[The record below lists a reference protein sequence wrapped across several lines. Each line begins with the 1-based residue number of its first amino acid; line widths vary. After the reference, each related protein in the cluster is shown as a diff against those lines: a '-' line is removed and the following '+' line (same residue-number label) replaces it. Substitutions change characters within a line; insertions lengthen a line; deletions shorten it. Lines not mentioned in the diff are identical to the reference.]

1 MRFRSSVAIDLG
13 TVNTLVWVAGRGIVL
28 EEPTAIAIDTAVG
41 KVAAV
46 GAAADALAD
55 KEPQDIEVIHPLRDG
70 VIADLDATA
79 AMLHDFLR
87 RSRRFGVLR
96 PNALV
101 CVPSGATPVERRS
114 IVAALS
120 VRRPRYNVR
129 LIDEPV
135 AAAAG
140 AGFDLTGGAGGFVVD
155 IGGGTTEVAA
165 VAGWRV
171 VRARSLRKAGN
182 AMDDAIAQ
190 AIRTEMGL
198 IISQRAARQLKMTL
212 GVTGGAEGWA
222 EAVGIDAG
230 QRTPRTD
237 YVPGGLVATALEPI
251 VATIAA
257 AVHEMLSEI
266 PAGLAEDV
274 VRGKIRLAGGGSLL
288 PGLAAR
294 IETAAGIGAVLVEDP
309 LRCVVRGAAEILE
322 RKEPRGNGG
331 KHSGPGL
338 RQLSSA
344 LAGPVCFVLFEGL
357 AGDDGRLPAGQQPA
371 DDRRDYGHADEDE
384 QQVLRGHAGQF
395 GQAVQGVVPGVADG
409 GDVRRHGAEHG
420 AGQG

>member
-1 MRFRSSVAIDLG
+1 
-13 TVNTLVWVAGRGIVL
+13 
-28 EEPTAIAIDTAVG
+28 
-41 KVAAV
+41 
-46 GAAADALAD
+46 
-55 KEPQDIEVIHPLRDG
+55 
-70 VIADLDATA
+70 
-79 AMLHDFLR
+79 
-87 RSRRFGVLR
+87 
-96 PNALV
+96 
-101 CVPSGATPVERRS
+101 
-114 IVAALS
+114 
-120 VRRPRYNVR
+120 
-129 LIDEPV
+129 
-135 AAAAG
+135 
-140 AGFDLTGGAGGFVVD
+140 VVD

-182 AMDDAIAQ
+182 AMDEAIAA

-222 EAVGIDAG
+222 EAVGIDAA

-322 RKEPRGNGG
+322 RGGPRG

-338 RQLSSA
+338 RQLPSA
-344 LAGPVCFVLFEGL
+344 VFAGRALLFRVIPVVG
-357 AGDDGRLPAGQQPA
+357 GR
-371 DDRRDYGHADEDE
+371 
-384 QQVLRGHAGQF
+384 
-395 GQAVQGVVPGVADG
+395 
-409 GDVRRHGAEHG
+409 
-420 AGQG
+420 